1 MKNKTEE
8 NKDRNTITVLNGKKV
23 VLINDIRFQ
32 SRRNIQWN
40 EIEEYLKEYIGKCYK
55 ILETSEEIYIA
66 VDFPDEY
73 SHSQDTKAV
82 KGANEKAKA
91 NAITVIGKL
100 IEIADHKT
108 EYPDYGNKHGNKA
121 KYGWYRYDTRLG
133 IPVYDENN
141 VLKSYNIFS
150 ARLLV
155 RRDGNGKL
163 YLYDIVRIKKETTWR
178 KWNTIAG
185 KSKAGYRSPFI
196 KNIMC
201 GYVRCHR

>member
-1 MKNKTEE
+1 M
-8 NKDRNTITVLNGKKV
+8 
-23 VLINDIRFQ
+23 
-32 SRRNIQWN
+32 
-40 EIEEYLKEYIGKCYK
+40 
-55 ILETSEEIYIA
+55 
-66 VDFPDEY
+66 
-73 SHSQDTKAV
+73 
-82 KGANEKAKA
+82 
-91 NAITVIGKL
+91 

-163 YLYDIVRIKKETTWR
+163 YLYDIVRIKKET
-178 KWNTIAG
+178 
-185 KSKAGYRSPFI
+185 SEPLEQ
-196 KNIMC
+196 
-201 GYVRCHR
+201 